1 MKEDWSNK
9 LKQRMESHEMDA
21 PAGLWQN
28 IESGLQSAQVANTR
42 RRGALVWM
50 SRAAAAAAVVGVV
63 ALAVW
68 MSRDNATLAPAPDMA
83 SRQDQEAPASPK
95 IEESIIPDDMADN
108 AIVEKVQR
116 LTVSTAD
123 KRDSMAEVADT
134 ASVASEAQEVN
145 IAEHRMA
152 EKSDEKAENAPN
164 QNKPATRAAE
174 TQPQPAQQ
182 QTLMAQNSDSW
193 ADFNISKPRKN
204 RWSTSLY
211 ASSSSGERTKT
222 ATPLLMDASSSFMG
236 VQNGVPLQTI
246 SGTPKLTH
254 NLPGEVGFRVRFG
267 ITDRVFVESGVGYAY
282 LTSDYANDVM
292 KRKQTLHY
300 IGVPVNVGYTF
311 WRRGIF
317 AAYASVGAKGEKLV
331 SGELKNEYLSTP
343 PVVEKESI
351 SEKQLQW
358 SIEGTLG
365 IEMNLVKHLSL
376 FAEPGVVHR
385 FDNGSDVENV
395 YKERP
400 TDFSLRVGLRITK

>member
-95 IEESIIPDDMADN
+95 IKESIIPDDMADN

-116 LTVSTAD
+116 LTVSTTRKEPAIAATD
-123 KRDSMAEVADT
+123 ADT
-134 ASVASEAQEVN
+134 AKVASDKEEMN

-152 EKSDEKAENAPN
+152 ENKDSKAENAQN
-164 QNKPATRAAE
+164 QNKPSTRAAE
-174 TQPQPAQQ
+174 TQPQPAQ

-236 VQNGVPLQTI
+236 VQSGVPLQTI

-300 IGVPVNVGYTF
+300 MGVPVNVGYTF

>member
-50 SRAAAAAAVVGVV
+50 SRTAAAAAVVGVV

-83 SRQDQEAPASPK
+83 SRQDQETPASPK

-116 LTVSTAD
+116 LTVSTARKEPAIAATD
-123 KRDSMAEVADT
+123 ADT
-134 ASVASEAQEVN
+134 AKVASDKEEMN

-152 EKSDEKAENAPN
+152 ENKDSKAENAQN
-164 QNKPATRAAE
+164 QNKPSTRAAE

-182 QTLMAQNSDSW
+182 TLIAQNSDSW

-358 SIEGTLG
+358 SIEGSLG

-385 FDNGSDVENV
+385 FDNGSDVESV